1 MAKGVVMSEVR
12 QEQPSMLARADE
24 IQRQIHELSS
34 RDMQLWSIVSLVIL
48 VLTAGF
54 LALIAPN
61 VLSTQRIIRIEQWYL
76 PQLVFGLICLVVLF
90 NIYLLS
96 QRVAL
101 NSTRKALIGELV
113 LNERLESL
121 SLIDPL
127 TQLFN
132 RRALNEL
139 ISHQLSRSNRNGT
152 PLTLLIM
159 DLNGFREMNA
169 KLGSMEGNRVLTEFA
184 KLLKK
189 VFRGGDLVFRQGGD
203 EFLVVMPD
211 TSEQQAE
218 NPLQRLLRSVE
229 QWNAENGSHYQLS
242 FTWGMAGYVTGTSLE
257 EVLRAVD
264 RKLYQKMHN
273 LAPVF

>member
-1 MAKGVVMSEVR
+1 MSQVR
-12 QEQPSMLARADE
+12 EEQPSMLARAE
-24 IQRQIHELSS
+24 TIQRQIQELTS
-34 RDMQLWSIVSLVIL
+34 RDTQLWSIVTLVIL

-54 LALIAPN
+54 LTLVLPN
-61 VLSTQRIIRIEQWYL
+61 LAIKQRLIRIEEGYL
-76 PQLVFGLICLVVLF
+76 PQLFFGLICLIVLF
-90 NIYLLS
+90 NIYLQS
-96 QRVAL
+96 QRVNL
-101 NSTRKALIGELV
+101 NSTRKALISELV

-139 ISHQLSRSNRNGT
+139 ISHQVARANRNGT
-152 PLTLLIM
+152 PLTFLIM
-159 DLNGFREMNA
+159 DINGFRELNA

-184 KLLKK
+184 RLLKK
-189 VFRGGDLVFRQGGD
+189 VFRGGDLIFRQGGD

-211 TSEQQAE
+211 TTEQQAKR
-218 NPLQRLLRSVE
+218 PLGRLRTAVE
-229 QWNAENGSHYQLS
+229 QWNTENGKVFQLS

-257 EVLRAVD
+257 DVMRTVD

-273 LAPVF
+273 LT

>member
-1 MAKGVVMSEVR
+1 MSQVR
-12 QEQPSMLARADE
+12 QEQPSMLARAED

-34 RDMQLWSIVSLVIL
+34 RDMQLWSIVSLL
-48 VLTAGF
+48 VLVSTGGF

-61 VLSTQRIIRIEQWYL
+61 LVWTQRVIRIEQGYL
-76 PQLVFGLICLVVLF
+76 PQLFFGLICLVVLF

-121 SLIDPL
+121 SLVDPL

-139 ISHQLSRSNRNGT
+139 ISHQLARANRNGS
-152 PLTLLIM
+152 PLTFLIM
-159 DLNGFREMNA
+159 DLKDFRELNM

-184 KLLKK
+184 RLLKK
-189 VFRGGDLVFRQGGD
+189 VFRGGDLIFRQGGD
-203 EFLVVMPD
+203 EFLAVMPD
-211 TSEQQAE
+211 TSEQHAD
-218 NPLQRLLRSVE
+218 NPLQRLLSSVD
-229 QWNAENGSHYQLS
+229 QWNEENGKHYQLAFS
-242 FTWGMAGYVTGTSLE
+242 WGMAGYVTGTSLE
-257 EVLRAVD
+257 DVLRTVD

>member
-1 MAKGVVMSEVR
+1 MSEVR
-12 QEQPSMLARADE
+12 QEQPSMLARADA
-24 IQRQIHELSS
+24 IQSQIQELSS
-34 RDMQLWSIVSLVIL
+34 RDLQLWSIVSLVVL

-61 VLSTQRIIRIEQWYL
+61 LVWTQRLIHIEQAYL
-76 PQLVFGLICLVVLF
+76 PQLFFGLICLVVLF

-101 NSTRKALIGELV
+101 NSTRKALISELV

-139 ISHQLSRSNRNGT
+139 ISHQLARSNRNGT

-159 DLNGFREMNA
+159 DLNNFREMNA
-169 KLGSMEGNRVLTEFA
+169 KLGSMEGNHVLTEFA
-184 KLLKK
+184 RLLKK

-218 NPLQRLLRSVE
+218 NPLQRLLRSLE
-229 QWNAENGSHYQLS
+229 QWNTENGKHYQLT
-242 FTWGMAGYVTGTSLE
+242 FTWGMTAYVTGTSLE
-257 EVLRAVD
+257 EVLRTVD

>member
-1 MAKGVVMSEVR
+1 
-12 QEQPSMLARADE
+12 MLARAE
-24 IQRQIHELSS
+24 SIQRQIHQLSS
-34 RDMQLWSIVSLVIL
+34 RDMQLWSIITLVVL

-54 LALIAPN
+54 LALVFPN
-61 VLSTQRIIRIEQWYL
+61 LAMSQRIIHIEQGYL
-76 PQLVFGLICLVVLF
+76 PQLYFGLICLIVLF
-90 NIYLLS
+90 NIYLMG

-101 NSTRKALIGELV
+101 NSTRKALIAELV

-121 SLIDPL
+121 SLVDPL

-139 ISHQLSRSNRNGT
+139 ISHQVARANRQGS
-152 PLTLLIM
+152 PLTFLIM
-159 DLNGFREMNA
+159 DINGFRELNN

-184 KLLKK
+184 RMLKDI
-189 VFRGGDLVFRQGGD
+189 FRGGDLVFRQGGD

-211 TSEQQAE
+211 TAEPQAE
-218 NPLQRLLRSVE
+218 YPLQRLMHLVE
-229 QWNAENGSHYQLS
+229 RWNTENGNRHQLS
-242 FTWGMAGYVTGTSLE
+242 FAWGMAGYVTGSSVE
-257 EVLRAVD
+257 DVLRTVD

>member
-1 MAKGVVMSEVR
+1 MSQVR
-12 QEQPSMLARADE
+12 QEQPSMLARAEE
-24 IQRQIHELSS
+24 IQKEIHELSS
-34 RDMQLWSIVSLVIL
+34 RDMQLWSIISLVVL

-61 VLSTQRIIRIEQWYL
+61 LVWTQRMVKIDQGYL
-76 PQLVFGLICLVVLF
+76 PQLFFGLICLVVLF

-101 NSTRKALIGELV
+101 NSSRKALISELV

-127 TQLFN
+127 TQLLN

-139 ISHQLSRSNRNGT
+139 ITHQLARANRTGEA
-152 PLTLLIM
+152 LTFLIL
-159 DLNGFREMNA
+159 DLNDFRELNA
-169 KLGSMEGNRVLTEFA
+169 KLGSMEGNRVLTEFGR
-184 KLLKK
+184 LLKK
-189 VFRGGDLVFRQGGD
+189 VFRGGDLIFRQGGD

-211 TSEQQAE
+211 TNEQQADP
-218 NPLQRLLRSVE
+218 PLQRLLRAVD
-229 QWNAENGSHYQLS
+229 QWNLDNGKVHQLA
-242 FTWGMAGYVTGTSLE
+242 FTWGLAEYVTGTSLE
-257 EVLRAVD
+257 EILRSVD